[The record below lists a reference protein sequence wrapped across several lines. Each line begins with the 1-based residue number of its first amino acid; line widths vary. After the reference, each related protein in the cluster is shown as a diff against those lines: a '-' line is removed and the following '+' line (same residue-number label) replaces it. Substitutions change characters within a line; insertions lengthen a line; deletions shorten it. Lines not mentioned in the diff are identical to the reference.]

1 MEATNERQ
9 IEIIEYIENWYHSS
23 EIPAGKACNQIP
35 TIFKSKNGVAS
46 RTLSGQAVNG
56 SLNLYVVLCKSSTSK
71 VKYTPPQYKGFQM
84 ALY

>member
-35 TIFKSKNGVAS
+35 TIFKSKNGVARKWFS
-46 RTLSGQAVNG
+46 EP
-56 SLNLYVVLCKSSTSK
+56 LCNI
-71 VKYTPPQYKGFQM
+71 M
-84 ALY
+84 